1 MQKTLIIGSASV
13 AAIVLSIGAF
23 FYFGSYSNGVRSGV
37 VVKISERGYVFKTYE
52 GQLNIGT
59 FGAFKNQGDLNTV
72 FEFSVPRD
80 REEVVKKL
88 MEQVKF
94 KSVMMVPRLE
104 KISINI
110 GVGEAAQDPK
120 LLEAA
125 VKELGQITGQK
136 PEIRKSKNAISNF
149 KLRENQAIGCR
160 VTLRRGKMYEF
171 MDRLISLSIPR
182 IRDFKGVSDSSFD
195 GRGNYTLG
203 VKEQIIFPEIDID
216 KVTRISGMDVTFVTS
231 ARNDEE
237 AYALLKELGIPFRKK
252 N

>member
-1 MQKTLIIGSASV
+1 MAEKEQKKQEPKKQKGKKEEAQAPV
-13 AAIVLSIGAF
+13 VPLSNEPAPPPRLF
-23 FYFGSYSNGVRSGV
+23 
-37 VVKISERGYVFKTYE
+37 VKY
-52 GQLNIGT
+52 
-59 FGAFKNQGDLNTV
+59 
-72 FEFSVPRD
+72 

-88 MEQVKF
+88 MEQFKY

-120 LLEAA
+120 LLESA

-149 KLRENQAIGCR
+149 KLRENQPIGCR
-160 VTLRRGKMYEF
+160 VTLRRAKMYEF
-171 MDRLISLSIPR
+171 MDRLISLAIPR

-216 KVTRISGMDVTFVTS
+216 KVTRISGMDVTFVTT
-231 ARNDEE
+231 AKNDEE
-237 AYALLKELGIPFRKK
+237 AYALLKELGIPFRKR